1 MISIIGSKRSL
12 RGVSFIE
19 VMVTLAV
26 LSGGLVMIYRA
37 LFLSV
42 DYAAHLNMRLQAQML
57 LSNRMEEMQK
67 GYQVHGAVPVQ
78 FAEDTISARFREKRK
93 DLALG
98 SHYQS
103 VEGLDQLIHVDLL
116 LSWGERNRTISLP
129 RSAYI
134 SKL

>member
-1 MISIIGSKRSL
+1 MS
-12 RGVSFIE
+12 GVSFIE

-37 LFLSV
+37 LFLSL

-57 LSNRMEEMQK
+57 LSNRVEEMQK
-67 GYQVHGAVPVQ
+67 GYQLHGAVPVQ
-78 FAEDTISARFREKRK
+78 CSEDTILAHFQEKRK

-98 SHYQS
+98 SHYES
-103 VEGLDQLIHVDLL
+103 VEGLEHLLHVDLL